1 MQTKATVIS
10 VDGKFAIVETERTS
24 ACEGCHKAT
33 DGGCSVCSMMG
44 SDKKLSA
51 RALNTVGARVG
62 DRVAVES
69 HTGRMLWYAALV
81 FLLPLFLALA
91 GWGIATLITDQLLW
105 HVLGGAIG
113 FVGCFAGIF
122 IYSKCLD
129 RNRCD
134 IEITEILE

>member
-24 ACEGCHKAT
+24 ACEGCHTAP

-51 RALNTVGARVG
+51 RALNTVGAKVG

-69 HTGRMLWYAALV
+69 HTARMLWYAVLV

-91 GWGIATLITDQLLW
+91 GWGIATVFTDQLLW
-105 HVLGGAIG
+105 HVCGGAIG
-113 FVGCFAGIF
+113 FLGCFVGVF
-122 IYSKCLD
+122 LYSKYLD